1 MPLPR
6 VKQENKGLMESF
18 LPIILAPVILLSLA
32 VIFFLGYALGKWGVR
47 PGENIGE
54 LKVRQTLTTHFKAPS
69 YQLLNN
75 ITLPYENGTTQI
87 DHILVS
93 TKGVFVLETK
103 HYTGWIFASEKSPYW
118 TQVIYKFRSK
128 TPNPIHQNYRHVK
141 ALRELLD
148 FIPKEQI
155 HSIVVFTG
163 TAVFKNQIPNGV
175 VYLSGLAK
183 HINTFEEEVITQN
196 RLQFIVGRLECT
208 RYEISRQTDVEHKAY
223 LNRKYG
229 EK

>member
-1 MPLPR
+1 
-6 VKQENKGLMESF
+6 MESL
-18 LPIILAPVILLSLA
+18 LPIILAPAILLSTA
-32 VIFFLGYALGKWGVR
+32 AIFFLGYLLGKWGAH

-54 LKVRQTLTTHFKAPS
+54 AKARQVLTDSFKSPDHH
-69 YQLLNN
+69 LLSS
-75 ITLPYENGTTQI
+75 ITLPYEGGTTQI

-93 TKGVFVLETK
+93 TKGVFVIETK
-103 HYTGWIFASEKSPYW
+103 HYSGWIFAGEKSPYW
-118 TQVIYKFRSK
+118 TQVIYKFRNK
-128 TPNPIHQNYRHVK
+128 FNNPIHQNYRHVK

-148 FIPKEQI
+148 FVPKEQI

-163 TAVFKNQIPNGV
+163 DAVFKNQIPNGV
-175 VYLSGLAK
+175 VYSSGLAE
-183 HINTFEEEVITQN
+183 HINTFKEEVITQN

>member
-1 MPLPR
+1 MD
-6 VKQENKGLMESF
+6 VF
-18 LPIILAPVILLSLA
+18 LSIILVPVLLLLLA
-32 VIFFLGYALGKWGVR
+32 VIFFLGYTLGKWGIR
-47 PGENIGE
+47 LGENIGE
-54 LKVRQTLTTHFKAPS
+54 AKVREVLTASFKSPH
-69 YQLLNN
+69 YHLLNN

-103 HYTGWIFASEKSPYW
+103 HYSGWIFANEKSPYW

-128 TPNPIHQNYRHVK
+128 TPNPVHQNYRHVK

-148 FIPKEQI
+148 FVPKEHI

-163 TAVFKNQIPNGV
+163 TAVFKNQTPTGV
-175 VYLSGLAK
+175 VYLSGLVK
-183 HINTFEEEVITQN
+183 HISAFEQEVITPNQ
-196 RLQFIVGRLECT
+196 LQFIVGRLECT
-208 RYEISRQTDVEHKAY
+208 RYEISKQTDVEHKAY

-229 EK
+229 EN

>member
-1 MPLPR
+1 MNSL
-6 VKQENKGLMESF
+6 LA
-18 LPIILAPVILLSLA
+18 IILAPAILLSLA
-32 VIFFLGYALGKWGVR
+32 VIFFLGYALGKWGTR

-54 LKVRQTLTTHFKAPS
+54 GKVRQLLTAKFKSPN
-69 YQLLNN
+69 YHLLNN

-93 TKGVFVLETK
+93 TKGVFVIETK
-103 HYTGWIFASEKSPYW
+103 HYSGWIFAGEKSPYW
-118 TQVIYKFRSK
+118 AQVIYKFRNK
-128 TPNPIHQNYRHVK
+128 FNNPIHQNYRHVK
-141 ALRELLD
+141 ALRDLLD
-148 FIPKEQI
+148 FLPKEHI
-155 HSIVVFTG
+155 HSTVVFTG

-175 VYLSGLAK
+175 VYLSTLAR
-183 HINTFEEEVITQN
+183 HINIFEEDIITPN

-208 RYEISRQTDVEHKAY
+208 RYEISSRTDVEHKAY